1 MSDTGRID
9 INITDEIGILIV
21 KNPPQN
27 YLTEPE
33 FIPVTE
39 LKEWIEGNYL
49 KALIISGSGRHF
61 SAGANLDSIYTLAAG
76 GEQMEVTMDK
86 GKELLAFLQDLDI
99 PVVAAISGVCFGGG
113 LEIALACHI
122 RICSENALF
131 AFPETN
137 HGLMPGLGGT
147 LRLRERISLQESL
160 KMILGGDIINAEEA
174 LLLNVV
180 DTIVKNEEPLPYTL
194 HFLRRITEGRPLKII
209 NYVMRSLKN
218 AKRLPPEETLRE
230 ETRMFSDLAR
240 IESNRRKNS
249 DS

>member
-1 MSDTGRID
+1 VSDTGRID

-230 ETRMFSDLAR
+230 ETRMFCDLAR